1 MSDAARVT
9 AVASG
14 APAAR
19 VERMPTQ
26 GMITLRGQPAEVE
39 VGIRAATGCGLP
51 EQRGIVFEGEC
62 AVAWMSP
69 DEWLLLIPQEKVPE
83 CLATLA
89 RELSGS
95 HHLAVEV
102 SDARA
107 MFRISGTGAREALA
121 RVCPVDLSPAAFA
134 AGEIRRSRLAQ
145 VPAAFWFGADGAF
158 RLVCFRSVARYAQD
172 VLENAASGAPVGF
185 FPAG

>member
-14 APAAR
+14 APAAQ
-19 VERMPTQ
+19 VDCLPIQ
-26 GMITLRGQPAEVE
+26 GMITLRGQPTEVAEA
-39 VGIRAATGCGLP
+39 IRAATGCGLP
-51 EQRGIVFEGEC
+51 EQRGIVFEGERG
-62 AVAWMSP
+62 VAWMSP
-69 DEWLLLIPQEKVPE
+69 DEWLLLMPQEMVSE

-89 RELSGS
+89 GELSSS

-121 RVCPVDLSPAAFA
+121 RVCPVDLSPATFA
-134 AGEIRRSRLAQ
+134 AGEIRRTRLAQ
-145 VPAAFWFGADGAF
+145 VPAAFWIGADGAF

-185 FPAG
+185 FPEG

>member
-9 AVASG
+9 AAASG
-14 APAAR
+14 APAAQ
-19 VERMPTQ
+19 VERMPAQ
-26 GMITLRGQPAEVE
+26 GMVTVRGQPAEVA
-39 VGIRAATGCGLP
+39 GAIRVATGCGLP
-51 EQRGIVFEGEC
+51 EQRGIVFDGDC

-69 DEWLLLIPQEKVPE
+69 DEWLLLMPLEKVSE

-89 RELSGS
+89 GELSGS

-121 RVCPVDLSPAAFA
+121 RVCPVDLSPSAFA
-134 AGEIRRSRLAQ
+134 AGEIRRTRLAQ
-145 VPAAFWFGADGAF
+145 VPAAFWIDDEGAF

-172 VLENAASGAPVGF
+172 VLENAATGAPVGF
-185 FPAG
+185 FPEG